1 MKKIYLVI
9 GVIITVFVVQS
20 CASVAPTQFYRPQN
34 HSGEAYRISDK
45 LEPMSGWA
53 GKVTITI
60 NDQPVNDQP
69 VITESLPV
77 FSNSTE
83 AKGSFQGKTVTAFIT
98 EVTSFLSSYIRADVH
113 IENERAATLAF

>member
-9 GVIITVFVVQS
+9 GVIITVFVFQS

-34 HSGEAYRISDK
+34 HSGEAYRISGK

-60 NDQPVNDQP
+60 NDQP

-98 EVTSFLSSYIRADVH
+98 QVTSFLSSYIRADVH